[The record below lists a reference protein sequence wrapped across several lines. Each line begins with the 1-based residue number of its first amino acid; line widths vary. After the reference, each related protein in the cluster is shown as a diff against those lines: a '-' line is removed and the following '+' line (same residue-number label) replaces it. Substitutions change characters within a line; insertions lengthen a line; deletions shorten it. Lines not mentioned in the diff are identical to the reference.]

1 MFSLISVIMFIC
13 LFVTRLVIRSF
24 FIVSALFVSNSLL
37 IRLFIVGLFVLGGF
51 MFLTVIVGL

>member
-24 FIVSALFVSNSLL
+24 FIVSTLFVSNSLL
-37 IRLFIVGLFVLGGF
+37 IRLLIVGLFVSGGF
-51 MFLTVIVGL
+51 MFLIVIVGL